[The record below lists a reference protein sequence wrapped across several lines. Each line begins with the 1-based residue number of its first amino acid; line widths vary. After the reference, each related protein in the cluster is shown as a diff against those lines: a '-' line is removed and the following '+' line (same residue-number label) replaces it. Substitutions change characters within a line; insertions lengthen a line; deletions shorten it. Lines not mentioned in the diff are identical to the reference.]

1 MVSPSFGGFS
11 SFWRGFSTFDN
22 RQRSLL
28 PCASAAGCQGVDV
41 VVVVVV
47 VAVGL
52 RQGVDISI
60 SVLET
65 FD

>member
-1 MVSPSFGGFS
+1 MDDNVVPPSFGGFS

-41 VVVVVV
+41 VVVV
-47 VAVGL
+47 AVGL
-52 RQGVDISI
+52 RQGLDISI
-60 SVLET
+60 SGHLY
-65 FD
+65 